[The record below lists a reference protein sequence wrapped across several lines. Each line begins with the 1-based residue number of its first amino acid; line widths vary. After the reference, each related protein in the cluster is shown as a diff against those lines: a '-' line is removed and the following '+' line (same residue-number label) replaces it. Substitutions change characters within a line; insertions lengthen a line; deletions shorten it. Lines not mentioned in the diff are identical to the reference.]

1 MQKRILVAEDDSL
14 QRYLISM
21 FLGWH
26 DYDVH
31 TASNGAEAVR
41 KCLGGGFNVVLM
53 DYKMPIVDG
62 HSAAKLIMD
71 FTRGKASPNI
81 IALTSAPERLRED
94 EADADSVFAAIEGK
108 PWDPQSLL
116 ETIEQ
121 LEKSPPLGEMRA
133 STAAGRAIASG
144 TMHSLPVLVPDM
156 RREIALLDGQRPPGP
171 VRVLVV
177 EDDEL
182 VRSLLSAAL
191 DARQYEVETA
201 SNGLEAIGMLE
212 HGHYD
217 VALMDYRLPKID
229 GLVTAQL
236 VQDLLPR
243 LQRPRFIALTSA
255 PELLRE
261 RDTGRASAFDAI
273 VPKSSD
279 MQYVVAAIER
289 SVSYQAQHPVADVV
303 NAFAGP

>member
-14 QRYLISM
+14 QRYLMSM
-21 FLGWH
+21 FLSWH
-26 DYDVH
+26 DYDVQ
-31 TASNGAEAVR
+31 TASNGADAIR
-41 KCLGGGFNVVLM
+41 KCLGGCFNVVLM
-53 DYKMPIVDG
+53 DYKLPLVDG
-62 HSAAKLIMD
+62 HSAAKLILD
-71 FTRGKASPNI
+71 FTRGKGCPHI
-81 IALTSAPERLRED
+81 IALTSSPERLREEETD
-94 EADADSVFAAIEGK
+94 VDRLFAAVEGK

-116 ETIEQ
+116 DTINQ
-121 LEKSPPLGEMRA
+121 LEK
-133 STAAGRAIASG
+133 AAPRRGAADAAVSGAINV
-144 TMHSLPVLVPDM
+144 LPQLVPDL
-156 RREIALLDGQRPPGP
+156 RREIALLDGDRPPGP

-191 DARQYEVETA
+191 DARHYEVDTA
-201 SNGLEAIGMLE
+201 GNGLDAIGMLE

-243 LQRPRFIALTSA
+243 LHRPRFIALTSA
-255 PELLRE
+255 PDLLRE
-261 RDTGRASAFDAI
+261 RDAGTASAFDAI
-273 VPKSSD
+273 VPKSTD

-289 SVSYQAQHPVADVV
+289 SVSFQRQTMVTDPVGV
-303 NAFAGP
+303 FAGL